1 LSGINKYAEKRQKER
16 EREIKSTKLLRVLS
30 NSFMEMVKNARDYL
44 CLEEM

>member
-1 LSGINKYAEKRQKER
+1 MQRKDKKR